1 LQSMQSM
8 QSLIAPARRRARGPI
23 PNARRRRIIFAVLVV
38 DTIAAGAF
46 HPLMVLYLSLGA
58 GLSVSAVGLLLTIGG
73 LAAVGLNP
81 ITGNLV
87 DRVGAQRTVVL
98 ANLCCGLGY
107 LDLLMIVDPIQLA
120 LGIVLVAFSQ
130 RLYWAGWPVFIAER
144 VAEGDRLDRWFAV
157 VNALKSGA
165 LGLGAAVAAVALA
178 VGSLASLRWILAV
191 SAMTS
196 LLSAA
201 VFFGLPLHPD
211 EPERSG
217 QPGQPGQSGGPG
229 EPGRPAPVH
238 WRTVVGDRPYL
249 VLTAAHTALT
259 FAWLLPSVVLPVYF
273 VRTLGLPNW
282 VPSCAFAVNTVLSVA
297 LQSTVTRLLSAVRRT
312 RAMVVGALAFL
323 VAFGID
329 AVAHAAGAA
338 VAVTLALAGI
348 IFFSLGEMAVGP
360 AAAALSIAA
369 SKPGLRG
376 RYSSLFQMSWTIST
390 VAGPAA
396 VGALLQAGSWAL
408 WSALGGL
415 VAAGALGVLVSERLL
430 AAPVLLPARPVPPAR
445 PEPAAR
451 ALRPEGDRL

>member
-1 LQSMQSM
+1 MQSM
-8 QSLIAPARRRARGPI
+8 QSLIAPAWRRARGPI

-46 HPLMVLYLSLGA
+46 HPLMILYLSLGA
-58 GLSVSAVGLLLTIGG
+58 GLSVSTVGLLLTIGG

-130 RLYWAGWPVFIAER
+130 RLYWAAWPVFIAER

-178 VGSLASLRWILAV
+178 VGSLASLRGILAV

-201 VFFGLPLHPD
+201 VFFGLPLRPA

-217 QPGQPGQSGGPG
+217 QPGRPEGPG
-229 EPGRPAPVH
+229 EPGRHSPVH
-238 WRTVVGDRPYL
+238 WRRVVGDRPYL

-348 IFFSLGEMAVGP
+348 VFFSLGEMAVGP
-360 AAAALSIAA
+360 AAAALAIAA

-408 WSALGGL
+408 WSVLGGL